1 MHELAVTQGIL
12 DIAVAEAEKSGKRKV
27 TQINIKL
34 GVFSG
39 MVPQCIQEYYDIIS
53 EDTAAAGAKLIF
65 DKIPAVIRC
74 RSCGAESEIE
84 RFRLRFYGFSRQI
97 LSGTV
102 ICRRC
107 CKRCSRLIYYPGL
120 RSWFNRR

>member
-39 MVPQCIQEYYDIIS
+39 MVPQCIQEYYDIMFN
-53 EDTAAAGAKLIF
+53 DNKVDLI
-65 DKIPAVIRC
+65 KC
-74 RSCGAESEIE
+74 RELYIES
-84 RFRLRFYGFSRQI
+84 L
-97 LSGTV
+97 
-102 ICRRC
+102 
-107 CKRCSRLIYYPGL
+107 
-120 RSWFNRR
+120 

>member
-65 DKIPAVIRC
+65 DKVPAVIRC

-84 RFRLRFYGFSRQI
+84 RFRLRCPVCGDNK
-97 LSGTV
+97 V
-102 ICRRC
+102 D
-107 CKRCSRLIYYPGL
+107 LIKGRELYIESL
-120 RSWFNRR
+120 EVEDED

>member
-53 EDTAAAGAKLIF
+53 EDTAAA
-65 DKIPAVIRC
+65 RC
-74 RSCGAESEIE
+74 KAYI
-84 RFRLRFYGFSRQI
+84 
-97 LSGTV
+97 
-102 ICRRC
+102 
-107 CKRCSRLIYYPGL
+107 
-120 RSWFNRR
+120 